1 MPWLRFTLRTDTEHA
16 DKVSDALEQAG
27 AQAVT
32 LIDAEDKPIFEPL
45 PGETPLWAN
54 LEITG
59 LFEADI
65 DTQALDQQL
74 TEQFSAEI
82 MSSRRLEPLEDKD
95 WSRVWMDDYHP
106 MQFGKKIWIVPS
118 WCEPP
123 QADAVNILLDP
134 GLAFGTGT
142 HPTTSLCLQWL
153 DGQDLTGKQVLDYGC
168 GSGILAIAA
177 AKLGAEKITA
187 IDIDPQAL
195 QATQNNA
202 ERNAVSNLISTHL
215 PMDLPDAGFDMLL
228 ANILAGPLAE
238 LADMLCQAL
247 RPGGQLVLSGILP
260 EQAENVAKAYS
271 RHCDISEPSQQGDWI
286 RLSGTKRV
294 GPTHKP

>member
-16 DKVSDALEQAG
+16 DNVSDALEQAG
-27 AQAVT
+27 AQAIT

-45 PGETPLWAN
+45 PGETPLWAE

-65 DTQALDQQL
+65 DTKVLDQQL
-74 TEQFSAEI
+74 TEQLSPEI
-82 MSSRRLEPLEDKD
+82 MASRRLEPLEDKD
-95 WSRVWMDDYHP
+95 WSRVWIDDYHP
-106 MQFGKKIWIVPS
+106 MQFGENIWIVPS

-123 QADAVNILLDP
+123 QAEAVNILLDP

-153 DGQDLTGKQVLDYGC
+153 DGQDLSHKQVLDYGC

-177 AKLGAEKITA
+177 AKLGAEKVTA

-195 QATQNNA
+195 QATQDNA
-202 ERNAVSNLISTHL
+202 KRNEVTDVISTHL
-215 PMDLPDAGFDMLL
+215 PMELPDDGFDMLL

-238 LADMLCQAL
+238 LADMLCKTL
-247 RPGGQLVLSGILP
+247 RSGSTLVLSGILP
-260 EQAENVAKAYS
+260 EQADNVATAYR
-271 RHCDISEPSQQGDWI
+271 RHCDIGEPTQQGDWI
-286 RLSGTKRV
+286 RLSGTKR
-294 GPTHKP
+294 

>member
-1 MPWLRFTLRTDTEHA
+1 MPWLRLTLRTDTGHA

-27 AQAVT
+27 AQAITMV
-32 LIDAEDKPIFEPL
+32 DAEDQPLFEPL
-45 PGETPLWAN
+45 PGEIPLWAK

-65 DTQALDQQL
+65 DSAALNEQL
-74 TEQFSAEI
+74 AKKLPGEI
-82 MSSRRLEPLEDKD
+82 MASQRLEPLEDKD

-106 MQFGKKIWIVPS
+106 MQFGEKIWIVPS

-123 QADAVNILLDP
+123 RTDAVNILLDP

-153 DGQDLTGKQVLDYGC
+153 DGQSLVGKQVLDYGC

-177 AKLGAEKITA
+177 AKLGAKKVTA

-195 QATQNNA
+195 QATRNNA
-202 ERNAVSNLISTHL
+202 ERNEVSDLISTHL
-215 PMDLPDAGFDMLL
+215 PIDLPEAGFDMLL

-238 LADMLCQAL
+238 LADMLCLAL
-247 RPGGQLVLSGILP
+247 RPGGTLVLSGILA
-260 EQAENVAKAYS
+260 EQADDVARAYR
-271 RHCDISEPSQQGDWI
+271 RHCNISDPVQQGDWV
-286 RLSGTKRV
+286 RLSGSKHQAIT
-294 GPTHKP
+294 

>member
-1 MPWLRFTLRTDTEHA
+1 MPWLRLTLRSDTEHSE
-16 DKVSDALEQAG
+16 KVSDALEQVG

-32 LIDAEDKPIFEPL
+32 MIDAEDKPIFEPL

-65 DTQALDQQL
+65 DTNALEQQL
-74 TEQFSAEI
+74 TNLLSTDI
-82 MSSRRLEPLEDKD
+82 MASRRLEPLEDKD

-106 MQFGKKIWIVPS
+106 MQFGENIWIVPS
-118 WCEPP
+118 WCDAPKP
-123 QADAVNILLDP
+123 DAVNILLDP

-153 DGQDLTGKQVLDYGC
+153 DEQPLASKQILDYGC

-177 AKLGAEKITA
+177 AKLGAEKVTA

-202 ERNAVSNLISTHL
+202 ARNEVSQLISTHL
-215 PMDLPDAGFDMLL
+215 PMDLPEAGYDMLL

-238 LADMLCQAL
+238 LADMLCAAL
-247 RPGGQLVLSGILP
+247 RPGGTLVLSGILA
-260 EQAENVAKAYS
+260 EQADNVAMAYR
-271 RHCDISEPSQQGDWI
+271 RHCDISDPVQQGDWI
-286 RLSGTKRV
+286 RLSGVKR
-294 GPTHKP
+294 

>member
-1 MPWLRFTLRTDTEHA
+1 MPWLRLTLRSGTENA
-16 DKVSDALEQAG
+16 DMISDVLEQAG

-32 LIDAEDKPIFEPL
+32 MIDAEDQPLFEPL

-59 LFEADI
+59 LFDADI
-65 DTQALDQQL
+65 DTETLTQQL
-74 TEQFSAEI
+74 SSQLPSNI
-82 MSSRRLEPLEDKD
+82 MASKRLEPLEDKD

-106 MQFGKKIWIVPS
+106 MQFGKNIWIVPS

-123 QADAVNILLDP
+123 EPKAVNILLDP

-153 DGQDLTGKQVLDYGC
+153 DEQSLTNKHVLDYGC

-177 AKLGAEKITA
+177 AKLGAEKVTA

-195 QATQNNA
+195 LATQNNA
-202 ERNAVSNLISTHL
+202 ERNQVKPLISTHL
-215 PMDLPDAGFDMLL
+215 PMALTDSSYDMLL

-238 LADMLCQAL
+238 LADMLCAAL
-247 RPGGQLVLSGILP
+247 RPGGTLVLSGILAD
-260 EQAENVAKAYS
+260 QADKVADAYR
-271 RHCDISEPSQQGDWI
+271 RHCDIGEAVQQGDWI
-286 RLSGTKRV
+286 RLSGVKR
-294 GPTHKP
+294 

>member
-1 MPWLRFTLRTDTEHA
+1 MPWLRLTLRSDTEHA
-16 DKVSDALEQAG
+16 ERVSDALEQMG

-32 LIDAEDKPIFEPL
+32 MIDAEDQPLFEPL

-65 DTQALDQQL
+65 DTPELLQQL
-74 TEQFSAEI
+74 SDQLPDIIIASH
-82 MSSRRLEPLEDKD
+82 RLEPLEDKD

-106 MQFGKKIWIVPS
+106 MQFGDNIWIVPS
-118 WCEPP
+118 WCDAPEPG
-123 QADAVNILLDP
+123 AVNILLDP

-153 DGQDLTGKQVLDYGC
+153 DEQDLKHKQVLDYGC

-177 AKLGAEKITA
+177 AKLGAAKVTA

-195 QATQNNA
+195 QATNDNA
-202 ERNAVSNLISTHL
+202 ERNQVSELISTHL
-215 PMDLPDAGFDMLL
+215 PMDLPEAGYDMLL

-238 LADMLCQAL
+238 LADRLCAAL
-247 RPGGQLVLSGILP
+247 RPGGRLVLSGILA
-260 EQAENVAKAYS
+260 EQADNVATAYH
-271 RHCDISEPSQQGDWI
+271 RHCEISEPAQQGDWI
-286 RLSGTKRV
+286 RLSGVKR
-294 GPTHKP
+294 